1 MSRKVAIQ
9 TAKVGKLSQFNKPTC
24 RSCAHIAAAIGTGNM
39 ANLTTANPGI
49 DKTQL
54 RISRRKAL
62 KCCRRSGKRHCS
74 QNRIIKIPASSR
86 PPPLLKSGN
95 LDIAS
100 SVKDDGRAEVYRQA
114 NGPTSK

>member
-1 MSRKVAIQ
+1 MSRKVAIAQ
-9 TAKVGKLSQFNKPTC
+9 AHVGSASQFKRPTC
-24 RSCAHIAAAIGTGNM
+24 RFCAQIATATGIGSI
-39 ANLTTANPGI
+39 AKRTTRNPGM

-54 RISRRKAL
+54 RTNRRKAL

-86 PPPLLKSGN
+86 PPTLLKSGN

>member
-24 RSCAHIAAAIGTGNM
+24 RFCAHIAAAIGTGNM
-39 ANLTTANPGI
+39 ANLTTANPGM
-49 DKTQL
+49 DKIQL
-54 RISRRKAL
+54 RINRRKTA
-62 KCCRRSGKRHCS
+62 KCCRRSGKRDCN

-86 PPPLLKSGN
+86 LPPSLNGGN

-100 SVKDDGRAEVYRQA
+100 SVKR
-114 NGPTSK
+114 